1 MFAHEGEVVNERV
14 KEREYGESIVG
25 RIVLAK
31 EEKMR
36 WKESRKEEK
45 KETQGKKIRQA
56 LDLIF
61 ESLIQLT
68 LGCSLV
74 RDVSWLQCRFSMVL
88 KYCLC
93 GYPLCI
99 FLQLL

>member
-36 WKESRKEEK
+36 WKENRKEEK
-45 KETQGKKIRQA
+45 KETGK
-56 LDLIF
+56 
-61 ESLIQLT
+61 EN
-68 LGCSLV
+68 
-74 RDVSWLQCRFSMVL
+74 
-88 KYCLC
+88 
-93 GYPLCI
+93 
-99 FLQLL
+99 